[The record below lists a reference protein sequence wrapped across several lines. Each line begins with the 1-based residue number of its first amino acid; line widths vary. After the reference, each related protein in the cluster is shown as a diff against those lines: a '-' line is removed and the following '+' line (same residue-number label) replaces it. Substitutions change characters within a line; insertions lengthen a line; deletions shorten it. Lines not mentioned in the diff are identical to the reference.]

1 MNPDIESMEGAA
13 VMMVCEKFKIKSI
26 QIRAISN
33 LVPNAIPAGMDPNDV
48 FVNNAGAIPFGN
60 LDLVDEDAWREGGS

>member
-1 MNPDIESMEGAA
+1 MEGAA

-33 LVPNAIPAGMDPNDV
+33 LVERRNKEKWNIPLAIKRLNEEAYKII
-48 FVNNAGAIPFGN
+48 NN
-60 LDLVDEDAWREGGS
+60 L